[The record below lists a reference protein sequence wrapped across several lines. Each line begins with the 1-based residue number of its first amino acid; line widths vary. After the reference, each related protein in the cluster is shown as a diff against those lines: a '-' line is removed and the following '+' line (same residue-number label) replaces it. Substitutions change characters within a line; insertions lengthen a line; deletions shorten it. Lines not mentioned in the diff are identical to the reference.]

1 MVSTPAPSL
10 SHPTYRPDIDGMR
23 AIAVLAVV
31 AFHAFPLWV
40 AGGFIGVDIF
50 FVISG
55 YLISTIL
62 LENLARG
69 SFSLAEFYR
78 RRIRRIFP
86 ALLLVLAVTFVAGWL
101 LLFTNEFPPLG
112 KHMAAG
118 AGFISNLIF
127 WQESG
132 YFDVAADQK
141 PLLHLWSLGIEEQ
154 FYILWPLLLWAGWKF
169 RINLLLVIALLAAG
183 SFALNVMQIGTNS
196 IATFY
201 SPLTRF
207 WELLLGAGLAY
218 ATLHAP
224 QSMARLRVGQG
235 NPASL
240 IGLGCIVAGLAL
252 ITKQSAFPGYWAL
265 LPTVGAVA
273 LIAAGPHAWFNRVIL
288 SNRVLVWVG
297 LISFPLYLWHW
308 PLLSFAAIVE
318 NTVPPLFTRIGLVL
332 LSVLLAWL
340 TYRLVERPVR
350 QQRTGPWTVTV
361 LVVLAFILG
370 LLGMAA
376 YKTVIPPRNDT
387 ADIQRVVAAAGDWEH
402 PKGLTNLSV
411 VGEELFFFLKGSPA
425 ITFMFGDSHV
435 EQYSPRIVALHDR
448 PLPDINTVYW
458 ATLGGCPPIEHV
470 YEDKLLSC
478 KKMREDALKF
488 IARPEV
494 KVVVIGGCWNCY
506 FVEQTS
512 TAKDAPRD
520 HDYYFQKDGRRERF
534 RGGRGKKLALAELEA
549 MLTQLAKTKKVYLTL
564 DNPSV
569 LAFNPST
576 YVMPSS
582 RFSGQI
588 REVSPTL
595 PLPKVQRAL
604 NDELIAIA
612 KRAKVEVIDPIAH
625 LCKDNLCPVVMP
637 DGQFI
642 HKDVNHLRPFY
653 VREHIPYLDKTV
665 VSPR

>member
-1 MVSTPAPSL
+1 
-10 SHPTYRPDIDGMR
+10 MR
-23 AIAVLAVV
+23 AIAVLAVIG
-31 AFHAFPLWV
+31 FHAFPLWV
-40 AGGFIGVDIF
+40 TGGFIGVDIF

-55 YLISTIL
+55 YLISTII

-78 RRIRRIFP
+78 RRVRRIFP
-86 ALLLVLAVTFVAGWL
+86 ALLLVLVVTLAVGYA
-101 LLFTNEFPPLG
+101 LLFTHEFAPLG
-112 KHMAAG
+112 KHVAAG
-118 AGFISNLIF
+118 AGFVANLIF

-132 YFDVAADQK
+132 YFDVAADTK

-154 FYILWPLLLWAGWKF
+154 FYILWPVLLWAGWKF
-169 RINLLLVIALLAAG
+169 RINLLAVIAVLAVA
-183 SFALNVMQIGTNS
+183 SFALNAMQIGS
-196 IATFY
+196 ASVATFY

-218 ATLHAP
+218 MALHKP
-224 QSMARLRVGQG
+224 QVLARVQVGNG
-235 NPASL
+235 NIAAF
-240 IGLGCIVAGLAL
+240 LGVGCLVAGLAL

-265 LPTVGAVA
+265 LPTLGAVA
-273 LIAAGPHAWFNRVIL
+273 LIAAGPRAWFNRVIL
-288 SNRVLVWVG
+288 ANRVLVWVG

-308 PLLSFAAIVE
+308 PLLSFATIVE
-318 NTVPPLFTRIGLVL
+318 NTVPPLFTRVGLVL
-332 LSVLLAWL
+332 LSVVLAWL
-340 TYRLVERPVR
+340 TYRFIEQPVR
-350 QQRTGPWTVTV
+350 QQRTGKWTVSV
-361 LVVLAFILG
+361 LVVLVFAVGVCG
-370 LLGMAA
+370 LAA
-376 YKTVIPPRNDT
+376 YKAVITPRNDT
-387 ADIQRVVAAAGDWEH
+387 PDIQRVVAAAGDWEH
-402 PKGLTNLSV
+402 PKHLTNLSIP
-411 VGEELFFFLKGSPA
+411 GEELFFFLKGSKA

-448 PLPDINTVYW
+448 KLADMHTVYW

-488 IARPEV
+488 IERPEV
-494 KVVVIGGCWNCY
+494 KVVVVGGCWNCY

-534 RGGRGKKLALAELEA
+534 RGGRGKKFALAELEA
-549 MLTQLAKTKKVYLTL
+549 MLTRLAKTKKVYLTL

-576 YVMPSS
+576 YVTPGT
-582 RFSGQI
+582 RFSGRI
-588 REVSPTL
+588 REVNPML
-595 PLPKVQRAL
+595 ELPKVQREL

-612 KRAKVEVIDPIAH
+612 KRAKVEVINPVAH

-665 VSPR
+665 VPQR